1 MYKNPHPAHTMLA
14 DVIFKERQ
22 VLIDEARHHIET
34 GQHNT
39 PHDYV
44 KAWDALNDLTKKYTR
59 REMLNAVVKLGL
71 DVDNEFCWG
80 IDGTRPIK
88 EMGEVI
94 TNYVLMELKDV
105 PDWMVNPASRLPI
118 SSIDYGED

>member
-22 VLIDEARHHIET
+22 DLIDEARHHIET

-44 KAWDALNDLTKKYTR
+44 KAWDAVNDLTKKYTR
-59 REMLNAVVKLGL
+59 REILATIKKLGL
-71 DVDNEFCWG
+71 HIDNDYCWAVHSS
-80 IDGTRPIK
+80 RPIK
-88 EMGEVI
+88 EMGEII
-94 TNYVLMELKDV
+94 TNYVMNELNHL
-105 PDWMVNPASRLPI
+105 PDWMIDPASRLPV

>member
-22 VLIDEARHHIET
+22 DLIDEARHHIET
-34 GQHNT
+34 GYPGT

-44 KAWDALNDLTKKYTR
+44 KAWDAVNDLTKKYTR
-59 REMLNAVVKLGL
+59 REMLNTMVKLGL

-80 IDGTRPIK
+80 IDGTLPIK
-88 EMGEVI
+88 EIGEVI
-94 TNYVLMELKDV
+94 TNYVLLELKDV
-105 PDWMVNPASRLPI
+105 PDWMVDPASRLPV